1 MADEYELDNG
11 PKSHVVD
18 PDTFE
23 ETTVDSIEERMRY
36 RGVERLVLLVEDVV
50 DQRDNLEKTAVR
62 YFNDELGTKICTAAN
77 TDEALRELKKY
88 QQESPDARL
97 AAVLDYNMVESEE
110 SRKPTEALFYDS
122 AFQHYLNN
130 GGVVILN
137 SGFPEQ
143 VRQSETIMDS
153 PRKYEN
159 LLLFLAVKGAV
170 QVEDVFRVVK
180 RATKKQIPVMKRVAE
195 KFNYDLSEVIKKMR
209 K

>member
-1 MADEYELDNG
+1 MADEYELDDG
-11 PKSHVVD
+11 PKAYVID
-18 PDTFE
+18 PDTLE
-23 ETTVDSIEERMRY
+23 ETTIDNIEDRLKY
-36 RGVERLVLLVEDVV
+36 QGVERLVLLVEDVV
-50 DQRDNLEKTAVR
+50 DQRENLEKTAIR
-62 YFNDELGTKICTAAN
+62 YFSDELGTKICTAAN

-110 SRKPTEALFYDS
+110 SLKPTEALFYDS

-143 VRQSETIMDS
+143 VRQSETIMES

-180 RATKKQIPVMKRVAE
+180 RATKKQIPVMKRVAD